1 MLGFF
6 CVCVC
11 VTLNCGVGR
20 YIFIGLWAGLH
31 QVHPLGV
38 DLDQGQDV
46 SVPDGRVQN
55 LQSGLCVGT
64 ETPSEAFFRVLRSDE
79 VFPRLPD
86 NMTHR
91 APLVRFFSGGVTRCG
106 ATHMS
111 LLGAGLVTSCR
122 SASMISLKLAF
133 PTFLAS

>member
-1 MLGFF
+1 M
-6 CVCVC
+6 
-11 VTLNCGVGR
+11 
-20 YIFIGLWAGLH
+20 FIGLWAGLH

-38 DLDQGQDV
+38 DLDQCQDV

-64 ETPSEAFFRVLRSDE
+64 EPPSEAFLRVLRSDE
-79 VFPRLPD
+79 VFPRLPE

-91 APLVRFFSGGVTRCG
+91 ALLVRFCSSGCVTRCG

-111 LLGAGLVTSCR
+111 LFGAGLVTSCR